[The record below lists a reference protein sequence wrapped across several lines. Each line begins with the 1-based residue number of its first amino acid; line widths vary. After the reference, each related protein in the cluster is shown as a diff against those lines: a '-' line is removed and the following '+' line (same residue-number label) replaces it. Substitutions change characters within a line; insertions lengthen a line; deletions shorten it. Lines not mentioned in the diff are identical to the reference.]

1 MNAPADTPLAQ
12 AVIAQAVQGLESTG
26 WLDDAGALR
35 QAAREKPGERPAQYL
50 RRAWLLGERL
60 GLTQALEQA
69 RAALES
75 LCRDLLGGGSRA
87 LKAAENALDYR
98 LNYLA
103 ETGAD
108 TAAIAAL

>member
-60 GLTQALEQA
+60 GLD
-69 RAALES
+69 RKS
-75 LCRDLLGGGSRA
+75 VV
-87 LKAAENALDYR
+87 
-98 LNYLA
+98 
-103 ETGAD
+103 
-108 TAAIAAL
+108 

>member
-69 RAALES
+69 RAAAGA
-75 LCRDLLGGGSRA
+75 DLARMLR
-87 LKAAENALDYR
+87 ENSATTKEMQIGR
-98 LNYLA
+98 LNVIVNA
-103 ETGAD
+103 QGAVVRV
-108 TAAIAAL
+108 TCG